1 VSPLRH
7 RHGQPPRELSMVPS
21 RAVSGRPS
29 PAFDSFREA
38 VLAFAEE
45 PTPANFV
52 RYRRA
57 SVAFDGRVR
66 SPGAAQGPRTV
77 SAGGRSGRDRA

>member
-1 VSPLRH
+1 
-7 RHGQPPRELSMVPS
+7 MVPS
-21 RAVSGRPS
+21 RAVSGRRR

-52 RYRRA
+52 RYRHA
-57 SVAFDGRVR
+57 SLALD
-66 SPGAAQGPRTV
+66 GAAF
-77 SAGGRSGRDRA
+77 GRRDRAQFRRTADREGTAHE